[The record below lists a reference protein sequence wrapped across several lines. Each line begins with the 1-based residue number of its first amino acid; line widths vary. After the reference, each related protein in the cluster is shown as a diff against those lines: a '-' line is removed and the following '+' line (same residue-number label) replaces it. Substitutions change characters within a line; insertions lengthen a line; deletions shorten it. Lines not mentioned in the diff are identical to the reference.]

1 MIEELLHS
9 DIQLFIKE
17 HANVNVQQL
26 ALQKNKYPDWPFN
39 RILDQI
45 QSRQKA
51 KKKLPTW
58 HSSKC
63 LLFPPAIS
71 MEQCSSESTAKYK
84 ASLVNGERMI
94 DLTGGFGIDVSFLS
108 KSFET
113 ATYVERSEWLCQL
126 AKHNFS
132 ALDLDIEIRNSTAE
146 EEIGSGESFDLV
158 YLDPARRNDA
168 AQKVI
173 RLEDYS
179 PNILALLPEILETSR
194 RYMLKVSPM
203 FDIKQGLEQLTG
215 VEEVHVVSVKNEV
228 KELVFLGSGELSS
241 GPKIISINLQSEDE
255 VFSFKYADEVN
266 SEVEIKPISNY
277 LYEPNAAIIKA
288 GAFKL
293 VGHKYGLDKLH
304 SNTHLYTSEAYV
316 SKFPGRVFKVIK
328 EVKPTKKDLKR
339 VLPEMK
345 ANVSIRNYPLTVQ
358 QIRKKT
364 GLREGGEYYLL
375 GFTDAEAKR
384 MILCEKL
391 D

>member
-1 MIEELLHS
+1 
-9 DIQLFIKE
+9 
-17 HANVNVQQL
+17 
-26 ALQKNKYPDWPFN
+26 
-39 RILDQI
+39 
-45 QSRQKA
+45 
-51 KKKLPTW
+51 
-58 HSSKC
+58 
-63 LLFPPAIS
+63 
-71 MEQCSSESTAKYK
+71 
-84 ASLVNGERMI
+84 
-94 DLTGGFGIDVSFLS
+94 
-108 KSFET
+108 
-113 ATYVERSEWLCQL
+113 
-126 AKHNFS
+126 
-132 ALDLDIEIRNSTAE
+132 
-146 EEIGSGESFDLV
+146 
-158 YLDPARRNDA
+158 
-168 AQKVI
+168 
-173 RLEDYS
+173 
-179 PNILALLPEILETSR
+179 
-194 RYMLKVSPM
+194 MLKVSPM